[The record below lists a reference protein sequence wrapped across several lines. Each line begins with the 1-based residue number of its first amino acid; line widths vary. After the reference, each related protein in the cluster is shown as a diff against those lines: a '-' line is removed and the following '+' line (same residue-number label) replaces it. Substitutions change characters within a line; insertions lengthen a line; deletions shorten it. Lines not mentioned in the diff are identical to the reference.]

1 MNVFLPIVFRV
12 EQTSLVKMT
21 TLSKIA
27 CGPIVVGG
35 FGLYRVPC
43 NRQSATDGRVL
54 QRLVDYDSP
63 IDGKR

>member
-1 MNVFLPIVFRV
+1 MD
-12 EQTSLVKMT
+12 
-21 TLSKIA
+21 TLSKIP